1 MEKHKPIAHQI
12 HPTGIDKRMKK
23 RVLFTFLYLLAFTGI
38 AQNYQLL
45 DSLRGRMSETTGQEL
60 FAVLNDIGFQY
71 RLSHPDSTIYYCNKA
86 YDYGKSIGLEK
97 ELSKPIS
104 FIGLANAYKGNYSA
118 SFDAHNQAIQIALQQ
133 QDTIQLAYCYNNF
146 GRLFFDQGDM
156 VRAYE
161 QLKQAGDLFALLKD
175 EAGLAYV
182 YRSLSGLYASQKDYD
197 KAIAMA
203 HSAYELRLKTGN
215 QRSIISSLSEIGQ
228 LYQSINENAKAIES
242 YRKADSLARLIR
254 DQISIAEIKL
264 GLAEVYL
271 NTSQMEKGYD
281 EIQQAYQ
288 IISQLEN
295 VKLNTNAFLLLGKYY
310 VEEAQNASTMAPQR
324 DAYFYLGKIYQK
336 KGDESQANWYT
347 NKYLIL
353 NETLQN
359 VELTRQIERLQ
370 FQLEIEKKEKENERL
385 KASEEQNLL
394 IIQRQRIQSV
404 TLGIVAI
411 LAIIVV
417 VLIYRNNKR
426 KVVMYHK
433 LAIQRDEIARQR
445 EEIEHRNEV
454 LQDRNK
460 ELADLNNEKDTL
472 MNIVAHDLKGPLSRI
487 RGFTEIMLLE
497 GHLSEGQKKYI
508 MMIRDEVRAGS
519 ELILDLLDVNNLEG
533 NREELHITKVF
544 LENFLTELVATHAP
558 AAQAKNIQV
567 KLNVLG
573 KPQPVTDAA
582 FLSRML
588 ENLLSNA
595 LKFSSPSTVVKITA
609 WSDGPQVKI
618 SLKDEGPGFSEEDKK
633 LLYQKFKL
641 LSARPTAGESSNGL
655 GLAIVKILADRINAR
670 IELNSSLGNGSEFI
684 ITLPM
689 V

>member
-1 MEKHKPIAHQI
+1 
-12 HPTGIDKRMKK
+12 MKK
-23 RVLFTFLYLLAFTGI
+23 RVLFTFLYFITFTGF

-45 DSLRGRMSETTGQEL
+45 DSLRARMSETTGPEL

-133 QDTIQLAYCYNNF
+133 QDSIQLAYCYNNF

-161 QLKQAGDLFALLKD
+161 QLKQAGDLFSLLKD

-203 HSAYELRLKTGN
+203 YSAYELRLNTGN

-228 LYQSINENAKAIES
+228 LYQSINENSQAIES
-242 YRKADSLARLIR
+242 YRKADSLARLIH

-271 NTSQMEKGYD
+271 NTSQMEQGYE

-295 VKLNTNAFLLLGKYY
+295 VKLSTNAFLLLGKYY
-310 VEEAQNASTMAPQR
+310 FQTNRFDKAISYLTMAVEEAQKASTIAPQR

-336 KGDESQANWYT
+336 KGDESQANLYT

-394 IIQRQRIQSV
+394 IIQRQRIQSI
-404 TLGIVAI
+404 TLGVVAV

-487 RGFTEIMLLE
+487 RGFTEIMMLE
-497 GHLSEGQKKYI
+497 GNLSEGQKRYI
-508 MMIRDEVRAGS
+508 MMIRAEVKAGS

-544 LENFLTELVATHAP
+544 LENFLSELVATHAP
-558 AAQAKNIQV
+558 AAQAKNIQI

-573 KPQPVTDAA
+573 KPQPVTDAG

-595 LKFSSPSTVVKITA
+595 IKFSSPSTLVKITA